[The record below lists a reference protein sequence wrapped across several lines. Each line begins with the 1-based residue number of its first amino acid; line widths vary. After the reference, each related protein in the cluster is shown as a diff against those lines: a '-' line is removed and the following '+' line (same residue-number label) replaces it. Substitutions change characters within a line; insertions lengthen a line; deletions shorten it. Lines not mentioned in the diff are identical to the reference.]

1 MLGSS
6 MHKIAQRGHPLPSK
20 FLELVGDHHT
30 NSLAQVLISVSKM
43 GYSRCSPKFDGL
55 SVVIAILRSMFG
67 QFRGSLSFLSGK
79 HPAIFGQTN
88 LHPRR
93 ISPKLLQERH
103 HSGLGHGGSQASV
116 LELWNL
122 RAPFCWLG
130 GVRLSPVSWCLSF
143 VE

>member
-20 FLELVGDHHT
+20 FWSWLETIIPTPLPKF
-30 NSLAQVLISVSKM
+30 LISVSKM

-55 SVVIAILRSMFG
+55 SMVIAILRSMFG
-67 QFRGSLSFLSGK
+67 QFGAPYFFLSGK

-93 ISPKLLQERH
+93 MSPKLLQERH

-130 GVRLSPVSWCLSF
+130 GVRLSPVSWSLSF